1 MPRLGYIR
9 AMTSASSLSGKTF
22 VVTGANTGIGK
33 VTAEALAERGAHVVL
48 ACRSEDK
55 TKPVV
60 DGIRRTHGESS
71 ARFLSLDLGDLGSV
85 RRAADTLLDEGK
97 PIDVLVNNAGLAGL
111 RGLTKDG
118 FEVAFGTN
126 HLGHFLLTTKL
137 LPLIEKAPA
146 PRIVHVSSKS
156 HYDAKPIDW
165 DALQKTTRST
175 TGMPEYSISKLA
187 NVLFA
192 SESAKR
198 LPAHVKS
205 YSLHPGVIASDVW
218 RQVPWPVRGLM
229 KMFMLTNEEGARTTL
244 YCATDEAVKEDNGLY
259 YDTQKPKKPSRLAQD
274 PDLAKQLWQ
283 RSEEW
288 TAS

>member
-1 MPRLGYIR
+1 
-9 AMTSASSLSGKTF
+9 MTSAPSLSGKTF

-33 VTAEALAERGAHVVL
+33 VTAEVLAERGAHVVL

-55 TKPVV
+55 TKPVL
-60 DGIRRTHGESS
+60 DALRQKHGDAS
-71 ARFLSLDLGDLGSV
+71 ARFLKLDLSELASV

-111 RGLTKDG
+111 RGQTKDG

-126 HLGHFLLTTKL
+126 HLGHFLLTTRL
-137 LPLIEKAPA
+137 LPLLEKASA

-156 HYDAKPIDW
+156 HYDAKAIDW
-165 DALQKTTRST
+165 DALRKTTRST
-175 TGMPEYSISKLA
+175 TGLPEYSVSKLA

-192 SESAKR
+192 SESAKVFPHR
-198 LPAHVKS
+198 VKS

-218 RQVPWPVRGLM
+218 REVPWPVRGLM

-244 YCATDEAVKEDNGLY
+244 FCATDEAVKEDNGLY
-259 YDTQKPKKPSRLAQD
+259 YDTSKARKPSKLAHDQ
-274 PDLAKQLWQ
+274 DLAKRLWQ